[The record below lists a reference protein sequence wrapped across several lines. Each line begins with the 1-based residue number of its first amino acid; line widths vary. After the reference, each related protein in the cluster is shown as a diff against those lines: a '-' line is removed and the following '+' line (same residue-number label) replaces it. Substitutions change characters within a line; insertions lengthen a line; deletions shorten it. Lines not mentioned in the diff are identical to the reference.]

1 VERTSTTDRLLFLLT
16 AFLAAYQVVN
26 GLEGME
32 TFTVVCYT
40 IAFGVLLVAVLLL
53 LILGLDILDS
63 PLVAIVSTLIPLALS
78 LGMVSQFLVELRDAY
93 LFFTLLGFFAVV
105 LTRYFGSPRISVV
118 VLSVVHGVAGL
129 IIFIL
134 PIVLTLQ
141 GETPAGFLLVSLGGG
156 LIGIAG
162 LLLAFLKSGRPILS
176 REMIL
181 KVLPGLLLL
190 MTGAF
195 VAGFALL

>member
-1 VERTSTTDRLLFLLT
+1 MERTSTTDRLLFLLT

-53 LILGLDILDS
+53 IILGLDILDS

-105 LTRYFGSPRISVV
+105 LTRYFGSPRISVI

-176 REMIL
+176 HEMIL

-195 VAGFALL
+195 VVGFALL

>member
-1 VERTSTTDRLLFLLT
+1 MERTSTTDRLLFLLT

-105 LTRYFGSPRISVV
+105 LTRYFGSPRISVI

>member
-1 VERTSTTDRLLFLLT
+1 VERTSTIDKLLLLFT
-16 AFLAAYQVVN
+16 VFLAAYQVVN

-40 IAFGVLLVAVLLL
+40 IAFGVLLVALLLL
-53 LILGLDILDS
+53 LILGFDILDS
-63 PLVAIVSTLIPLALS
+63 PLVVIVSTVIPLSLS
-78 LGMVSQFLVELRDAY
+78 LGLVSQFLFEIRAAY
-93 LFFTLLGFFAVV
+93 LVFTLIGFFAVV

-141 GETPAGFLLVSLGGG
+141 RETPAGFLLVSLGGG
-156 LIGIAG
+156 LIGIGG
-162 LLLAFLKSGRPILS
+162 LLLAFLKSGRPILP
-176 REMIL
+176 RETIL

>member
-1 VERTSTTDRLLFLLT
+1 MERTSTTDRLLFLLT